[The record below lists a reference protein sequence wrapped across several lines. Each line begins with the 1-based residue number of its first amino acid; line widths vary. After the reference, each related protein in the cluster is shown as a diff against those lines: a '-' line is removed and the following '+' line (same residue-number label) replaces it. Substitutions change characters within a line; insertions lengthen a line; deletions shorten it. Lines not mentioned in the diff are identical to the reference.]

1 MKTLAN
7 CNAVDFLT
15 QTNKIRKAVAKWLT
29 DTDILNIRKNVPEM
43 PKLKPLEYPKDVSDD
58 EKEKLFDEYQKER
71 EKVLEG
77 HEKAK
82 REQVKK
88 NLMEMLDK
96 ALDEFPMETLEIL
109 GMVCFVDRKDLEKT
123 KGIDLLNGAM
133 DAFADDEVVR
143 FFTSLVSLEQKI
155 TFLQ

>member
-43 PKLKPLEYPKDVSDD
+43 PAKKPLEYPKGVSEE
-58 EKEKLFDEYQKER
+58 EKEKLLAEYLEEQKQRSAEHY
-71 EKVLEG
+71 EAVQ
-77 HEKAK
+77 
-82 REQVKK
+82 EQVKK
-88 NLMEMLDK
+88 NLTEMLDK
-96 ALDEFPMETLEIL
+96 ALDEYPMETLEIL
-109 GMVCFVDRKDLEKT
+109 GMVCFVDKKDLEKT
-123 KGIDLLNGAM
+123 KGIDLLNGAVE
-133 DAFADDEVVR
+133 AFTDDEVVR

-155 TFLQ
+155 TSLQ

>member
-71 EKVLEG
+71 ERVLEG

-109 GMVCFVDRKDLEKT
+109 GMVCFVDKKDLEKT